1 MSTQQTAGD
10 TIGGG
15 LGDVNVPLQLYC
27 TPQRHFGY
35 VAGWMQKCKARIA
48 AHPTPWTHTE
58 GQTKKWG
65 GRARHFLHFF
75 TVPWIRGGIFQISG
89 ITSLSEPRRHTF
101 FFPKKVPEKNQ
112 QGGHPGDMF
121 FYHQMLYSSGSR
133 LVVYGEETI
142 EIRPWS
148 RFMWTCWMDGPGRF
162 WRQQVRYIDWLLKRF
177 QGNIAVCVALVF
189 WDIINLAN
197 GPKARS

>member
-1 MSTQQTAGD
+1 MQST
-10 TIGGG
+10 
-15 LGDVNVPLQLYC
+15 NSCSPNPLN
-27 TPQRHFGY
+27 
-35 VAGWMQKCKARIA
+35 
-48 AHPTPWTHTE
+48 THRRAN
-58 GQTKKWG
+58 KKV
-65 GRARHFLHFF
+65 GRAGKTFF
-75 TVPWIRGGIFQISG
+75 TFFHCPMNSWWDLPNIWDHKLIRTAASH
-89 ITSLSEPRRHTF
+89 LF
-101 FFPKKVPEKNQ
+101 FSPKKVPKKNQ